1 MRRKVRF
8 RGRISASFESSCP
21 AKRPDT
27 GCRSGSAKEKR
38 ALLAREPVKRSSNEF
53 SESETFVKSPDQ
65 NQSTVECHLRPLKAN
80 PQKPNEQQSRQPL
93 SALAHSPL
101 NTFLMMLRDASS
113 LIFEAFNGF
122 CDVLKKEI

>member
-1 MRRKVRF
+1 M
-8 RGRISASFESSCP
+8 SS
-21 AKRPDT
+21 
-27 GCRSGSAKEKR
+27 
-38 ALLAREPVKRSSNEF
+38 
-53 SESETFVKSPDQ
+53 
-65 NQSTVECHLRPLKAN
+65 STLKAN

-101 NTFLMMLRDASS
+101 NTFLMMLRDASL